1 MNVYSN
7 AGGTVQFIEFSGDA
21 DDQDEWAGHT
31 LTSTDGVTTHMY
43 TFPANLPGAATLH
56 KSVLVATQGFSELGL
71 VTSDYIIP
79 DGFLFTGSGDSMTQ
93 AQRLEIAANSDV
105 NATNINLAGLQ
116 QTGVEFV

>member
-93 AQRLEIAANSDV
+93 AQWLEIAANSDV
-105 NATNINLAGLQ
+105 NATNINLICLRKL
-116 QTGVEFV
+116 